1 MKQNIKG
8 FTLIELIMHIGLF
21 SILLL
26 VMTQIFTWILD
37 IQAESQ
43 ATSFIYQDG
52 QYIINRISFDIQR
65 AENIILP
72 TTNGQQENNLEL
84 NIDGTTYTYA
94 IINNNI
100 TINNILGTDVLN
112 SSNTN
117 ISNLIFKKVGNT
129 NGKDT
134 VSLSFTIT
142 SNIRRPAG
150 YQTKNFQ
157 TTAGMR

>member
-1 MKQNIKG
+1 MKKNIKG
-8 FTLIELIMHIGLF
+8 FTLIELIMYVGLF

-43 ATSFIYQDG
+43 ATSSIYQDG
-52 QYIINRISFDIQR
+52 QYIANRISYDIQR
-65 AENIILP
+65 AQNIILP
-72 TTNGQQENNLEL
+72 QENGQSANNLEL
-84 NIDGTTYTYA
+84 SIDSTTYIYA

-100 TINNILGTDVLN
+100 TVSNNLGTDVLN

-117 ISNLIFKKVGNT
+117 ISNLIFKRAGNT

-134 VSLSFTIT
+134 INLLFTIT
-142 SNIRRPAG
+142 SNIKRPIG
-150 YQTKNFQ
+150 YQTRNFQ
-157 TTAGMR
+157 TTAGTR